1 MKKYFV
7 EKFNASDDSFK
18 ITEVY
23 MNSGN
28 FIKNGELILSIES
41 SKADIDIEA
50 KESGYIY
57 YKLSIGDTIN
67 VGDLF
72 YLISD
77 DKINNYDEYF
87 KTKNIEKIDGFS
99 ISKKANDLLI
109 KHDLSPLDIN
119 KKIIK
124 ERDVLDFID
133 QNINQ
138 SSVFDK
144 NLIISH
150 DTLKTPI
157 IIIGA
162 GGGAKMC
169 IDALRDS
176 NDFTVVGL
184 LDDNVDLG
192 VKVLDVPVVGNL
204 KSIESL
210 LELSIVNFI
219 IAFGVLE
226 KRKKRFKLF
235 LDLKEKGCLF
245 PNIIHPQAIVEK
257 SVLMGSG
264 NVILAGANVGSS
276 VILGNLNYINNN
288 SLISHDC
295 HLMDN
300 IHIAP
305 SAVLASSIHIKS
317 HVLIGMN
324 STLYYG
330 IKIGESTTILNGLII
345 NSDIDDNIIQKNSK

>member
-1 MKKYFV
+1 MEKYFV
-7 EKFNASDDSFK
+7 EKYNASDDSFI

-23 MNSGN
+23 KESGS
-28 FIKNGELILSIES
+28 FVESGESIISIES
-41 SKADIDIEA
+41 SKADIEVDA
-50 KESGYIY
+50 KKSGYFY
-57 YKLSIGDTIN
+57 CKLSLGDTIH

-77 DKINNYDEYF
+77 EKINNTDEYF
-87 KTKNIEKIDGFS
+87 KNEDIEKIDGFTV
-99 ISKKANDLLI
+99 SKKANDLLL
-109 KHDLSPLDIN
+109 KFDLSPLDIG

-124 ERDVLDFID
+124 ESDVIDFVD
-133 QNINQ
+133 KHSNQ
-138 SSVFDK
+138 RIFFDK
-144 NLIISH
+144 SLLIST
-150 DTLKTPI
+150 DSFKTPV

-169 IDALRDS
+169 IDALRES
-176 NDFTVVGL
+176 KDFKVVGL

-192 VKVLDVPVVGNL
+192 VKVLEVPVVGNL
-204 KSIESL
+204 KSIDSL
-210 LELSIVNFI
+210 LEMTINNFI

-226 KRKKRFKLF
+226 KRKKRYELF
-235 LDLKEKGCLF
+235 LELKEKGCIF
-245 PNIIHPQAIVEK
+245 PNIVHPHAIVEK
-257 SVLMGSG
+257 SVLMGCG

-276 VILGNLNYINNN
+276 VVLGNLNYINNN

-300 IHIAP
+300 IHVAP
-305 SAVLASSIHIKS
+305 SAVLASSIKIKS

-330 IKIGESTTILNGLII
+330 IEIGESSTILNGLII
-345 NSDIDDNIIQKNSK
+345 NCNIDNNVIQKNNN